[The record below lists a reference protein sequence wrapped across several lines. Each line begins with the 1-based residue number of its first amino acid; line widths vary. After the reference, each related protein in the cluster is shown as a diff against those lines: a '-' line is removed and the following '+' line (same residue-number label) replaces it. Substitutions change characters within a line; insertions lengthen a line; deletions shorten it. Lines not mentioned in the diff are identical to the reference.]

1 MEDYEKRKM
10 ERLEQF
16 ERLAKSVI
24 EKLYYAILWGWVILS
39 IATPLAAYYR
49 PIPQDGF
56 IQGLVLAVVFW
67 LLFAMAH
74 AMKAIG
80 RLSE

>member
-1 MEDYEKRKM
+1 MDEYDKKKL
-10 ERLEQF
+10 ERLEKF
-16 ERLAKSVI
+16 ELLTRSVVD
-24 EKLYYAILWGWVILS
+24 KLYHAILWAWIVLS
-39 IATPLAAYYR
+39 IATPLAAYFR
-49 PIPQDGF
+49 PVPQDGF
-56 IQGLVLAVVFW
+56 IQGLMLAVVFW